1 MPAPGGSVLLRPENC
16 DHGDDDYNE
25 GDDADGDYNGDD
37 GDDDYNEGVDG
48 DDSDDGY
55 DPSAHQDDWADKRMG
70 EEADRVTEWRGHLFN
85 FAKFQ

>member
-1 MPAPGGSVLLRPENC
+1 MLLRPDNC
-16 DHGDDDYNE
+16 DHGDDDNND
-25 GDDADGDYNGDD
+25 GDDDYNGDD
-37 GDDDYNEGVDG
+37 GDDDYNKGVDG

-85 FAKFQ
+85 FTKFQINEYWRY

>member
-1 MPAPGGSVLLRPENC
+1 MPAPGGSVLLRPDNC
-16 DHGDDDYNE
+16 DHGDD
-25 GDDADGDYNGDD
+25 DYNGDD

-85 FAKFQ
+85 FTKFQIN